1 MYVHLISCKTVKQA
15 LANPPVEVDVEDW
28 KYLVKLWQ
36 DESWKRN
43 PETGVLPSRIDTL
56 KLTRYDEENKKWV
69 DDDAKR
75 LMLRTNPPEELQH
88 MSEDEIYDHVLGE
101 APSSYIQ
108 GLGPGPKPKPS
119 SGVDARRCEEL
130 RKLRLNMQN

>member
-1 MYVHLISCKTVKQA
+1 MALHSVVAISANVVMYVHLISCKTVKQA

-36 DESWKRN
+36 DESWKNKSQRNKDNNSQIQFAHSSGTKAFSRVRWENRN

-75 LMLRTNPPEELQH
+75 L
-88 MSEDEIYDHVLGE
+88 I
-101 APSSYIQ
+101 
-108 GLGPGPKPKPS
+108 
-119 SGVDARRCEEL
+119 
-130 RKLRLNMQN
+130 